1 MAFSVI
7 GAYVASAL
15 GFGAVGSAAV
25 VTIASIGLSTAG
37 LFVASAISLGLATI
51 TSRLINRGG
60 GGGGTQQNQG
70 TRQQLPPATDN
81 KVPVIYGSVFT
92 KAVVTDARLQQPEN
106 NIMRYVLILGEKT
119 QSGTF
124 TVGNIYWN
132 DQKLVFGT
140 GGEEHIVKSEI
151 DQAGLGDTYTKLAD
165 KIEVRVYAGS
175 TTSTNQIFPTVN
187 QTSAL
192 TMLGESDANYQLNGL
207 VFAIVKLTYD
217 QNNGVTALQPMTF
230 QITNSLNNPGDVWY
244 DYMTSNRY
252 GAGFTSTQIDT
263 NSCIGIGDDS
273 LKTYSNTVPANQF
286 TYWPP
291 GTTST
296 AVTTATSQVRYQING
311 VLSTGD
317 TVKNNIERISQAC
330 ASWTTFD
337 FTQGK
342 WKVILNRPAT
352 ATELTNAYVFDD
364 SNIIGEININ
374 ATNLE
379 DLYNQLEVEFPSRVI
394 RDQNDYFK
402 DELDPS
408 ELNDLEPDNL
418 LNMRLD
424 MLNNAIHA
432 GRIGYIE
439 LLQSRVDLVIT
450 FKADYSALQV
460 ESGDVVKITN
470 SIYGFNQKLFR
481 VTRTKEVE
489 GDDGSLIA
497 EVTALEYDSTVYTD
511 QTLVDSANPSPSGIS
526 NISSLIKTPSAPT
539 ITNVVSTGTLNPSF
553 KLNSVVGAGSLP
565 IDQFQFYYRPST
577 TSTGAISIPGASNPS
592 GGPSYSAGQT
602 FSSTV
607 AYTEMPTGLGTYTFF
622 ARVGAVGIG
631 NSELSSASAS
641 LTWNPQPNNDQ
652 GTI

>member
-7 GAYVASAL
+7 GAYVASAI

-25 VTIASIGLSTAG
+25 VTIAGIGLSTAG

-92 KAVVTDARLQQPEN
+92 KAVVTDARLTDSN
-106 NIMRYVLILGEKT
+106 NVMRYVLILGEKT
-119 QSGTF
+119 QTGTF
-124 TVGNIYWN
+124 TVGDIFWN

-140 GGEEHIVKSEI
+140 GGGEEHIVKSTI
-151 DQAGLGDTYTKLAD
+151 DQAGLGDSYTKLAD

-175 TTSTNQIFPTVN
+175 TTSTNQIFPSVN

-207 VFAIVKLTYD
+207 VFAVVKLTYD

-263 NSCIGIGDDS
+263 NSCIGIGDES
-273 LKTYSNTVPANQF
+273 LKSYSNTVPSNQF

-330 ASWTTFD
+330 STWTTFD

-342 WKVILNRPAT
+342 WKVIVNRPAT
-352 ATELTNAYVFDD
+352 VIELGNAFVFDD

-402 DELDPS
+402 DELAAS
-408 ELNDLEPDNL
+408 ELNDLEPNNL

-432 GRIGYIE
+432 GRVGYIE

-460 ESGDVVKITN
+460 EAGDVVKITN
-470 SIYGFNQKLFR
+470 SIYGFNEKLFR

-489 GDDGSLIA
+489 GEDGSLIA
-497 EVTALEYDSTVYTD
+497 EVTALEYDSTVYAD
-511 QTLVDSANPSPSGIS
+511 QTLVDSANPGASGIS
-526 NISSLIKTPSAPT
+526 NSSSLIKTPSAPT
-539 ITNVVSTGTLNPSF
+539 ITNVISTGTLNPSF
-553 KLNSVVGAGSLP
+553 TLNSVVGAGGLP
-565 IDQFQFYYRPST
+565 IDQYQFFYRPIT
-577 TSTGAISIPGASNPS
+577 TSTWSSIPGANNPP
-592 GGPSYSAGQT
+592 GFTANAGQT
-602 FSSTV
+602 FSSIV
-607 AYTEMPTGLGTYTFF
+607 AYTEMPTGLGTYTF
-622 ARVGAVGIG
+622 AAKVGAVGIG
-631 NSELSSASAS
+631 FSDISSASAS

-652 GTI
+652 GTV